1 MAYMWKP
8 QVAIEFDFTYYVNK
22 IIIYYAVNKLSTL
35 TIYKSSHFI
44 LQEDNSYINI
54 PRFAQ
59 LTNKPLIRVRGA
71 K

>member
-1 MAYMWKP
+1 METHLEMAYMWKP

-44 LQEDNSYINI
+44 L
-54 PRFAQ
+54 
-59 LTNKPLIRVRGA
+59 
-71 K
+71 